1 MRNSNRITATLLGAQ
16 AGIFK
21 CRGDSRKLGKKILT
35 VLRDKITFEKY
46 IQAGRKYF
54 RIEGAK
60 NKYKTNQHKTDN

>member
-1 MRNSNRITATLLGAQ
+1 MRNSNGITATLLGAQ

-46 IQAGRKYF
+46 IQARRINF

-60 NKYKTNQHKTDN
+60 IKYKINQHKTED